1 MAMKSLYDRYLLPHL
16 TDLACGSRIL
26 ARTRAAVV
34 RQATGRVL
42 EIGIGSGRNLGYY
55 LPERV
60 TSLTGVDPA
69 AAMTG
74 RARRRAAAIPIPV
87 DIVALELG
95 EIQAETASFDS
106 IVCTFTLCTIP
117 DVEGAFREM
126 RRVLRPGGRF
136 LFGEHG
142 RAPDAAV
149 ARWQDRLTPLWRPLA
164 GGCHL
169 NRDIP
174 ALIRAGGLRIE
185 EWSAGYLSRPRLL
198 PYVYRGWAR

>member
-1 MAMKSLYDRYLLPHL
+1 MKKLYDRYLLPHL
-16 TDLACGSRIL
+16 TDLVCSSRVL
-26 ARTRAAVV
+26 ARTRAALVP
-34 RQATGRVL
+34 QAEGRVL
-42 EIGIGSGRNLGYY
+42 EIGIGGGRNLPYY
-55 LPERV
+55 RPDRV
-60 TSLTGVDPA
+60 TSVTGVDPA
-69 AAMTG
+69 AAMSR

-87 DIVALELG
+87 DVIALELG
-95 EIQAETASFDS
+95 EIQAERGSFDT

-117 DVEGAFREM
+117 DLEAAFREM

-142 RAPDAAV
+142 RAPEAGV

-174 ALIRAGGLRIE
+174 ALIRAGGFRIE
-185 EWSAGYLSRPRLL
+185 ELSAGYLSRPRLL
-198 PYVYRGWAR
+198 TYVYRGSAR